1 MDAHDRRELESK
13 KYEKSAGS
21 SSGREAGLKL
31 ARSLRKSLGWH
42 GMGMGKEGQNIV
54 CVSD

>member
-31 ARSLRKSLGWH
+31 ARSLRKSLGWY
-42 GMGMGKEGQNIV
+42 GMGMGKEGQNVV